1 MQGFLEVTMTLLM
14 EEWRGYD
21 NVVDCT
27 STSSIEKEDAT
38 VPTFCVINGLD
49 RESWFLNLILFT
61 LLKYIILSRRDFPS
75 INKEIMLDY
84 TVTLVQTK

>member
-38 VPTFCVINGLD
+38 VPTFCLGIINGLD
-49 RESWFLNLILFT
+49 MRVMVSEFDSVHAIKMHNI
-61 LLKYIILSRRDFPS
+61 
-75 INKEIMLDY
+75 
-84 TVTLVQTK
+84 VQKRFS

>member
-21 NVVDCT
+21 NVVDCK

-38 VPTFCVINGLD
+38 VPTFCLVNGLD
-49 RESWFLNLILFT
+49 RVMVS
-61 LLKYIILSRRDFPS
+61 
-75 INKEIMLDY
+75 
-84 TVTLVQTK
+84 

>member
-1 MQGFLEVTMTLLM
+1 MQGFLEVTMTLLI

-38 VPTFCVINGLD
+38 VPTFCVINVLD

-61 LLKYIILSRRDFPS
+61 LLKYIILSRRNFPS
-75 INKEIMLDY
+75 FNKEMMLDY
-84 TVTLVQTK
+84 TVTLVQSK